1 MSEQAKQRIVSG
13 MRPSGKLHLGHL
25 HGVLDN
31 WKRLQDTY
39 ECFFLV
45 ADWHALTTSY
55 ETPQEIPANMDEM
68 ILDWLAV
75 GIDPGRATLFVQ
87 SEVKEHTE
95 LHLML
100 SMITPVS
107 WLERNPTYKEQQ
119 LYLKEK
125 DLTTFGF
132 LGYPVLQAA
141 DILLYKGQKVPV
153 GVDQLPHIELTRE
166 ITRRFNYLYRDV
178 FPVPDALLAEVP
190 KLPGLD
196 GRKMSKSYGNS
207 IFLSDP
213 PKVVR
218 EKVSTMIT
226 DVKRPRM
233 SDPGDPENRCIAFK
247 LHQLYLPTEQLELI
261 VSECRA
267 AKRGCAACKK
277 ELAEAIILQLE
288 PIQRRRKAL
297 AADSGKVRA
306 ILADGAAR
314 ARKVARSTMAQ
325 VWSALWNQNAR

>member
-45 ADWHALTTSY
+45 ADWHALTTGY
-55 ETPQEIPANMDEM
+55 ETPKEIPANMDEM

-125 DLTTFGF
+125 DLSTFGF

-233 SDPGDPENRCIAFK
+233 SDPGDPENRCTAFK
-247 LHQLYLPTEQLELI
+247 LHQLYLPPEQLKLI

-277 ELAEAIILQLE
+277 ELAEAIIQQLE
-288 PIQRRRKAL
+288 PIQRKRKAL
-297 AADSGKVRA
+297 AADSRKVRA
-306 ILADGAAR
+306 ILADGADR
-314 ARKVARSTMAQ
+314 ARKVAQSTMAQ
-325 VWSALWNQNAR
+325 VWSALWNQNAK

>member
-261 VSECRA
+261 VSECRT

>member
-1 MSEQAKQRIVSG
+1 MSKQVKQRIVSG

-55 ETPQEIPANMDEM
+55 ESPQEIPANMDDM

-119 LYLKEK
+119 LYLKER
-125 DLTTFGF
+125 DLATFGF

-166 ITRRFNYLYRDV
+166 ITRRFNYLYKDV

-213 PKVVR
+213 PDVVR

-233 SDPGDPENRCIAFK
+233 SDPGDPEKRCIAFK
-247 LHQLYLPTEQLELI
+247 LHQLYLSPERLELI
-261 VSECRA
+261 VSECKA

-277 ELAEAIILQLE
+277 ELAEAIIQQLE
-288 PIQRRRKAL
+288 PIRRKRKAF
-297 AADSGKVRA
+297 AADPGKVRA
-306 ILADGAAR
+306 ILADGAER
-314 ARKVARSTMAQ
+314 AGKVAQSTMAQ
-325 VWSALWNQNAR
+325 VWSALWNQSAK

>member
-1 MSEQAKQRIVSG
+1 MSEQAKQRILSG

-25 HGVLDN
+25 HGVLEN
-31 WKRLQDTY
+31 WKRLQETY

-55 ETPQEIPANMDEM
+55 ERPQEIPANIDEM
-68 ILDWLAV
+68 VLDWLSV
-75 GIDPGRATLFVQ
+75 GIDPDRGTLFVQ
-87 SEVKEHTE
+87 SEVKEHAE

-107 WLERNPTYKEQQ
+107 WLERNPTYREQQ
-119 LYLKEK
+119 QHLKEK
-125 DLTTFGF
+125 DLSTFGF

-166 ITRRFNYLYRDV
+166 ITRRFNYLYKDI

-196 GRKMSKSYGNS
+196 GRKMSKSYENS
-207 IFLSDP
+207 IFLSDSP
-213 PKVVR
+213 DVVR
-218 EKVSTMIT
+218 KKISTMIT
-226 DVKRPRM
+226 DVERPRM
-233 SDPGDPENRCIAFK
+233 GDPGDPENRCIAFK
-247 LHQLYLPTEQLELI
+247 LHQLYLSAEKLEVI
-261 VSECRA
+261 VSECKA

-277 ELAEAIILQLE
+277 ELAEAIVLQMD
-288 PIQRRRKAL
+288 PIRQRRKAL

-306 ILADGAAR
+306 ILTDGANR
-314 ARKVARSTMAQ
+314 ARKVAQSTMAQ
-325 VWSALWNQNAR
+325 VWSALWNLNAK

>member
-1 MSEQAKQRIVSG
+1 MSKQVKQRIVSG

-55 ETPQEIPANMDEM
+55 ESPQEIPANMDDM

-119 LYLKEK
+119 LYLKER
-125 DLTTFGF
+125 DLATFGF

-166 ITRRFNYLYRDV
+166 ITRRFNYLYKDV

-213 PKVVR
+213 PDVVM

-233 SDPGDPENRCIAFK
+233 SDPGDPEKRCIAFK
-247 LHQLYLPTEQLELI
+247 LHQLYLSPERLELI
-261 VSECRA
+261 VSECKA

-277 ELAEAIILQLE
+277 ELAEAIVQQLE
-288 PIQRRRKAL
+288 PIRRKRKAF
-297 AADSGKVRA
+297 AADPGKVRA
-306 ILADGAAR
+306 ILADGAER
-314 ARKVARSTMAQ
+314 AGKVAQSTMAQ
-325 VWSALWNQNAR
+325 VWSALWNQSAK

>member
-55 ETPQEIPANMDEM
+55 ETPKEIPANMDEM

>member
-1 MSEQAKQRIVSG
+1 M
-13 MRPSGKLHLGHL
+13 
-25 HGVLDN
+25 
-31 WKRLQDTY
+31 
-39 ECFFLV
+39 

-55 ETPQEIPANMDEM
+55 ESPQEIPANMDDM

-119 LYLKEK
+119 LYLKER
-125 DLTTFGF
+125 DLATFGF

-178 FPVPDALLAEVP
+178 FPVPCLL
-190 KLPGLD
+190 
-196 GRKMSKSYGNS
+196 YT
-207 IFLSDP
+207 SD
-213 PKVVR
+213 
-218 EKVSTMIT
+218 
-226 DVKRPRM
+226 
-233 SDPGDPENRCIAFK
+233 
-247 LHQLYLPTEQLELI
+247 
-261 VSECRA
+261 
-267 AKRGCAACKK
+267 
-277 ELAEAIILQLE
+277 
-288 PIQRRRKAL
+288 
-297 AADSGKVRA
+297 AADE
-306 ILADGAAR
+306 
-314 ARKVARSTMAQ
+314 
-325 VWSALWNQNAR
+325 